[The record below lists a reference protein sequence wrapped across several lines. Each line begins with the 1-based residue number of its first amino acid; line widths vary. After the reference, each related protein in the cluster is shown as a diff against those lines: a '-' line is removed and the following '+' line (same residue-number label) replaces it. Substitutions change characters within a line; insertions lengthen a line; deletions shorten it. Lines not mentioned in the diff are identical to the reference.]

1 MGESVNLEMQGQQT
15 PLRVV
20 DTQAY
25 ISMLCDIVE
34 QGREVPLNISGSSM
48 SPFLIHQRDAVM
60 LSRITSPPQKGD
72 IVLFC
77 REDGSFVV
85 HRVRK
90 VCEKGYYM
98 IGDGQTGS
106 EGPVPVDRLRAI
118 VTKVRR
124 KGDWMGSNSLMWRFF
139 ASVWLQVI
147 PLRRLFVR
155 LWQIIERIKR
165 H

>member
-1 MGESVNLEMQGQQT
+1 MGESVNIEMQGQQP

-48 SPFLIHQRDAVM
+48 SPFLTHQRDAVM

-98 IGDGQTGS
+98 IGDGQTES
-106 EGPVPVDRLRAI
+106 EGPVPIDRLRAI

-139 ASVWLQVI
+139 QASLR
-147 PLRRLFVR
+147 PLKPIRS
-155 LWQIIERIKR
+155 
-165 H
+165 